1 MFGHET
7 LSYNPLQRET
17 IKYVEDDCNLI
28 VLAPTSSGKTVV
40 AEQFIQPTIEK
51 GEKAI
56 YLSPLK
62 ALTQEKLD
70 DWSSKVAS
78 ITAITGDHVHVTK
91 AVQQNLVLMTT
102 EALDSKTRGDQ
113 AWLYKVG
120 TIVSDESHLLASVGR
135 GDAFEV
141 GLTRFSL
148 MNPDARIIFL
158 SATIPN
164 TKVLAD
170 WLTRLNGKPTKV
182 VETDWRPVK
191 QEHHLKSLSGNY
203 YFFLEEAM
211 CRINEILK
219 RHKTS
224 QVLIFVHTINHGL
237 KISQRFK
244 IPFHY
249 SKVGMDERHRIES
262 GYRKGS
268 IRRLVATST
277 LCMHPK
283 TKIITKDNV
292 KFIKDIVP
300 GDLVYTHKGDWQ
312 SVKDI
317 IPSKTNNLL
326 KFQIYGCVPIYLTE
340 DHRIRVRERKPYYVE
355 GKRNWKYEEPEWKTA
370 REIEISNKTYYV
382 EIPLPKSRT
391 YIHLDIYDNCKKVAN
406 QYGKTN
412 YDHPRSNRTYK
423 QVLLDEDVSYFI
435 GAWIAEGSAGN
446 RGQIILDIAGK
457 EGSFALNWSSVIRK
471 FVKDCE
477 HRVTNP
483 MQNKMRVSFNSKPL
497 SLWLKNN
504 CGTNAHNKKFPD
516 EIFYNENLSVV
527 EKGLKGLLE
536 GDGCLVKSKN
546 RSYTISLTTVS
557 YYLAWQVQI
566 MLARLGYNS
575 SIKENV
581 KKYKEGMLGKAG
593 DIWYQV
599 TITGTSVYE
608 AARIFFGK
616 ELSMGNRTYNLG
628 VIKNNCLLKRIKN
641 IENYDYEGPV
651 YNIAVENDYSY
662 NAGFSVHNS
671 YGMNLPADVGVIV
684 GNRRGPMPV
693 SPADIKQEAGRIGRY
708 GLSENG
714 VVYYLFPEDNA
725 EEVYDQVL
733 NTPNIESVLPSR
745 LYFHVCSFVAREG
758 MQRGEINDFLSKTLG
773 AEQFNLKVND
783 AIETLKDYDALVE
796 DNGGLRATK
805 IGRASALMY
814 LDPIDLY
821 YWRENFMG
829 KPMTPTAI
837 AKAFADIPSNHI
849 HTFVPKSLDNP
860 IDLAYGQAS
869 LIATCVRD
877 WIGGRPMEGMLYSII
892 PPIIKD
898 IDRIVSG
905 MKLAGLHKA
914 YVDNFYMMI
923 KHGVDDRLLELI
935 SINGIG
941 RKRAKALAHKNI
953 RTKKEI
959 VDNEVVSRN
968 ILGPKLYNA
977 IKESITAPGKIR
989 LIF

>member
-277 LCMHPK
+277 LA
-283 TKIITKDNV
+283 
-292 KFIKDIVP
+292 F
-300 GDLVYTHKGDWQ
+300 
-312 SVKDI
+312 
-317 IPSKTNNLL
+317 
-326 KFQIYGCVPIYLTE
+326 
-340 DHRIRVRERKPYYVE
+340 
-355 GKRNWKYEEPEWKTA
+355 
-370 REIEISNKTYYV
+370 
-382 EIPLPKSRT
+382 
-391 YIHLDIYDNCKKVAN
+391 
-406 QYGKTN
+406 
-412 YDHPRSNRTYK
+412 
-423 QVLLDEDVSYFI
+423 
-435 GAWIAEGSAGN
+435 
-446 RGQIILDIAGK
+446 
-457 EGSFALNWSSVIRK
+457 
-471 FVKDCE
+471 
-477 HRVTNP
+477 
-483 MQNKMRVSFNSKPL
+483 
-497 SLWLKNN
+497 
-504 CGTNAHNKKFPD
+504 
-516 EIFYNENLSVV
+516 
-527 EKGLKGLLE
+527 
-536 GDGCLVKSKN
+536 
-546 RSYTISLTTVS
+546 
-557 YYLAWQVQI
+557 
-566 MLARLGYNS
+566 
-575 SIKENV
+575 
-581 KKYKEGMLGKAG
+581 
-593 DIWYQV
+593 
-599 TITGTSVYE
+599 
-608 AARIFFGK
+608 
-616 ELSMGNRTYNLG
+616 
-628 VIKNNCLLKRIKN
+628 
-641 IENYDYEGPV
+641 
-651 YNIAVENDYSY
+651 
-662 NAGFSVHNS
+662 
-671 YGMNLPADVGVIV
+671 GMNLPADVGVIV

-733 NTPNIESVLPSR
+733 NTPDIESVLPSR

-773 AEQFNLKVND
+773 VEQFNLKVND

-914 YVDNFYMMI
+914 YIDNFYMMI